1 MQMSERIAVVMAA
14 GQGTRMKSE
23 LPKVLVPVCGRPMID
38 YVLDALIAGGADRII
53 VVVGYRSEDVKAA
66 LAGRD
71 GIEFALQAE
80 QLGTGHAVMMCREFL
95 TNHEGPVMV
104 MAGDSPMTQSPTV
117 ARLLDEYDGPRT
129 SCILGTIQSENPTG
143 LGRIV
148 RDEEGGFQAIVEEKD
163 ATDEQRRIREV
174 NMSYYVFHC
183 PDLLEALGSLRH
195 DNSQGEYYIT
205 DVPGLLKAAGKSVQ
219 ALPVLQACE
228 AMGVN
233 TLEDLAAVEKRMGER
248 VSGSE
253 ERTR

>member
-1 MQMSERIAVVMAA
+1 MSKKVAVVMAA

-23 LPKVLVPVCGRPMID
+23 LPKVLMPVCGRPMID
-38 YVLDALIAGGADRII
+38 YVLDALIAGGTDRII

-66 LAGRD
+66 LAQRGE
-71 GIEFALQAE
+71 IEFACQAD

-95 TNHEGPVMV
+95 TDHEGPVMV
-104 MAGDSPMTQSPTV
+104 MAGDSPMTQSATV

-143 LGRIV
+143 LGRII
-148 RDEEGGFQAIVEEKD
+148 RDEDGEFQAIVEEKD
-163 ATDEQRRIREV
+163 ATQEQRRISEV

-183 PDLLEALGSLRH
+183 SDLLEALGSLRH
-195 DNSQGEYYIT
+195 DNAQGEYYVT
-205 DVPGLLKAAGKSVQ
+205 DVPGLLKAAGKSVR

-233 TLEDLAAVEKRMGER
+233 TLEDLAVVEKTMAERESGEE
-248 VSGSE
+248 G
-253 ERTR
+253 

>member
-1 MQMSERIAVVMAA
+1 MVERVAVVMAA

-38 YVLDALIAGGADRII
+38 YVLDALIAGGTDRII

-66 LAGRD
+66 LAQRD
-71 GIEFALQAE
+71 EIEFAYQKE

-95 TNHEGPVMV
+95 TDHEGPVMV
-104 MAGDSPMTQSPTV
+104 VAGDSPMTQAGTV

-148 RDEEGGFQAIVEEKD
+148 RDEDGEFQAIVEEKD
-163 ATDEQRRIREV
+163 ATQKQRRIREV

-183 PDLLEALGSLRH
+183 PDLLDALDSLGH
-195 DNSQGEYYIT
+195 DNAQSEYYIT
-205 DVPGLLKAAGKSVQ
+205 DVPGLLKAAGKSVR
-219 ALPVLQACE
+219 ALPVLQPCE

-233 TLEDLAAVEKRMGER
+233 TLEDLAAVEKSMGGVNE
-248 VSGSE
+248 
-253 ERTR
+253 